1 MSVNES
7 TGSSALAS
15 FPPPSASARRR
26 YALIAPSRDEAGTMR
41 RTLDS
46 LLAQT
51 VPPTRLVFVDD
62 GSTDRTQDILAEY
75 AARMPYLRVVSR
87 PDRGVRKVGPG
98 VMEAFRAGLAEV
110 DLSEVEFLCKLDMD
124 LELPPRYFETL
135 MDRMDADHAL
145 ATCSGKAF
153 FPDPKT
159 GKLVSEHLGDEFSVG
174 MTKFYR
180 VSAWLA
186 IGGFPSSIGWDGI
199 DCHLCR
205 MRGLKAVSF
214 ADPALNFIH
223 LRPMGSSHISLWHGR
238 MRHGLG
244 AWVMGT
250 PLLFMLAATLYRMNK
265 RPRVVGAVAMLWGYL
280 KAWAGGVERFDAPGY
295 LAFVRRYQLRAL
307 VIGRGR
313 AAEQMRLR
321 QPLLSRRRPVDHAG
335 G

>member
-1 MSVNES
+1 MIERP
-7 TGSSALAS
+7 AS
-15 FPPPSASARRR
+15 SARRR
-26 YALIAPSRDEAGTMR
+26 YALISPSRDEAGTMR

-46 LLAQT
+46 LLIQT
-51 VPPTRLVFVDD
+51 VPPAHLVFVDD
-62 GSTDRTQDILAEY
+62 GSTDDTQAILAEY
-75 AARMPYLRVVSR
+75 APRMPYLHVVSR

-98 VMEAFRAGLAEV
+98 VIEAFNAGLAEL
-110 DLSEVEFLCKLDMD
+110 DLSQVEFLCKLDMD
-124 LELPPRYFETL
+124 LDLPARYFETL
-135 MDRMDADHAL
+135 MDRMDADPMI
-145 ATCSGKAF
+145 ATCSGKPF
-153 FPDPKT
+153 FPDPST
-159 GKLVSEHLGDEFSVG
+159 GVLISEHIADEFSVG

-186 IGGFPSSIGWDGI
+186 IGGFPISIGWDGI

-205 MRGLKAVSF
+205 MQGMKAISF
-214 ADPALNFIH
+214 PDPELDFVH

-238 MRHGLG
+238 TRHGLG

-250 PLLFMLAATLYRMNK
+250 PPVFMLAATLYRMNK

-280 KAWAGGVERFDAPGY
+280 KAWAGGVKRFDAPGY
-295 LAFVRRYQLRAL
+295 LAFVRSYQLRAL

-321 QPLLSRRRPVDHAG
+321 QPLSLRALLRRPVDDTGEHAG